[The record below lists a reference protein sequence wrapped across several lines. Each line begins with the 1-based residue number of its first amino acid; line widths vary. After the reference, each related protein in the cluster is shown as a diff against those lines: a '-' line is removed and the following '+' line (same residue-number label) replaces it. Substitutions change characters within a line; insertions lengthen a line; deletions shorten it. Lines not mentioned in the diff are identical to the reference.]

1 MGNRSLPGTKGGSHY
16 DKLYPKTGTSKLDR
30 MTSEGY
36 QSTAREEAATLVM
49 HMEPE
54 ARSTIVEAA
63 LDRIKQD
70 K

>member
-1 MGNRSLPGTKGGSHY
+1 
-16 DKLYPKTGTSKLDR
+16 

-49 HMEPE
+49 GMEPE